1 MNKDKIGDLFSR
13 MNSASKRELLNDLVA
28 SLLKD
33 VSPTDKKEVLQ
44 SILAGRQ
51 GSGQVVDM
59 VER

>member
-1 MNKDKIGDLFSR
+1 MDKDKIGDLFSK
-13 MNSASKRELLNDLVA
+13 MSPASKKELLNDLVA

-33 VSPTDKKEVLQ
+33 VSPTDKKQVLQ

-51 GSGQVVDM
+51 GSGQVIDM

>member
-1 MNKDKIGDLFSR
+1 MDKEKTGDLFSK
-13 MNSASKRELLNDLVA
+13 MSPASRKKLLNDLVA

-33 VSPTDKKEVLQ
+33 VSATDKKEVLQ
-44 SILAGRQ
+44 SILSGRQ